1 MRSSRHE
8 HPAGPWALDLGVLA
22 MIIGALFAVAALQT
36 TRAAPALESERTEL
50 INRVQNAE
58 REQDELQG
66 RVTSLSQEI
75 ATLRAAALGDDDAA
89 RALETRIDALDPV
102 VGNVPVAGPGV
113 LIVVDDS
120 PSATADGRDR
130 VLDIDLQVLAN
141 GLWEADAEAISINGH
156 RLSSLTAIRS
166 AGDAITVDYRSLT
179 RPSVSKRSAIRV
191 PCRLALLSLRRAR
204 GANDLAQN
212 RRMRYEISDVKQLD
226 LGSRS
231 WHGAPSCGGG
241 DVVIP
246 LLGLLAGIV
255 LGLVLEPSIPQVL
268 QPYLPIAIVAAMD
281 ALFGAFRA
289 YLEGTFT
296 DRVFVVSFIS
306 NVLIAAAIVYVGDQI
321 GVGSQ
326 LATAVVVVL
335 GIRIFTN
342 AAAIRRALFHA

>member
-1 MRSSRHE
+1 MDMLNQIIRQPVDPDYALLAARA
-8 HPAGPWALDLGVLA
+8 HPPARGRWTLGVLA

-179 RPSVSKRSAIRV
+179 RPYRVEAIGDPRTLQARFVESSA
-191 PCRLALLSLRRAR
+191 
-204 GANDLAQN
+204 GAWWNDLAQN

-226 LGSRS
+226 LAADPGMVLR
-231 WHGAPSCGGG
+231 H
-241 DVVIP
+241 
-246 LLGLLAGIV
+246 AG
-255 LGLVLEPSIPQVL
+255 E
-268 QPYLPIAIVAAMD
+268 
-281 ALFGAFRA
+281 
-289 YLEGTFT
+289 
-296 DRVFVVSFIS
+296 
-306 NVLIAAAIVYVGDQI
+306 
-321 GVGSQ
+321 
-326 LATAVVVVL
+326 ATS
-335 GIRIFTN
+335 
-342 AAAIRRALFHA
+342 